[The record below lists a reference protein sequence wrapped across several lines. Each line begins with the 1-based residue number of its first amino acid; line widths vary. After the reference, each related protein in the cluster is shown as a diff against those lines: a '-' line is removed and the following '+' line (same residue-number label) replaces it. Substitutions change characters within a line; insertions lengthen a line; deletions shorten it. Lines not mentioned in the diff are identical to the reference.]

1 MRTMRFPL
9 HLQHF
14 FFMRTVCTFFT
25 LIEFFCSPIFVSL
38 YGSAVNVMEFF
49 VVRTHQITIFI
60 YAEIHCSVWII
71 MVFNILD
78 FFFIHGKFHVFSHS
92 VFFTVQIVV
101 EASIACVGNWI
112 FRILSIYSVEFFH
125 KRLEAIHI
133 RGILL
138 YVIYGDT
145 PPQPQNFIVI
155 WGGGALFFY
164 PIFFFLNIK
173 VSSSCFVK
181 NLFFLYCH
189 IFFFPLIFF
198 FLKKNLKANNNIA
211 VLSFLMSTSPDS
223 RRRIKTAK
231 LYILL

>member
-1 MRTMRFPL
+1 MNTIKIVQNFFVKCSQFFIYANYAISL
-9 HLQHF
+9 AFAAL

-71 MVFNILD
+71 MVFNILA

-138 YVIYGDT
+138 YVIYGD
-145 PPQPQNFIVI
+145 I
-155 WGGGALFFY
+155 
-164 PIFFFLNIK
+164 
-173 VSSSCFVK
+173 
-181 NLFFLYCH
+181 
-189 IFFFPLIFF
+189 LI
-198 FLKKNLKANNNIA
+198 AN
-211 VLSFLMSTSPDS
+211 
-223 RRRIKTAK
+223 AK
-231 LYILL
+231 LYVVTWEQLIVSHIVFFHTHKCCIMVCFGITVSFIAAYFYVLCILF